1 MAAITKTQKE
11 KLFHEVRIM
20 CGANA
25 RGVELEDEDLD
36 VLLKVTV
43 EEYCGYINDW
53 VVEQNF
59 STLHNK
65 SINQSDLVY
74 SLTTKT
80 LDFERAFAASYSRQT
95 GISSTGTWELKK
107 DFVVISG
114 DTQYYTIP
122 KGREIIDVLWSTP
135 PTIGV
140 SPGFNGLSVDG
151 LTNTASGFNYMGSP
165 MNAVLP
171 SYYALLYQQTL
182 KTQKQIWQ
190 SDLTYKVTAG
200 PDGTRILHLYPVP
213 GSNDEISGRHGK
225 HYDGTLVFYW
235 YYDTDG
241 MDDSGACIEANKD
254 VIISPFDVLVETP
267 DYSRLND
274 SARAKIRRLL
284 LCEAKNL
291 MALGRGK
298 FSGKVKGRDGNEIV
312 MDYAMLLDQYNKEKD
327 KIYEEL
333 SKYLD
338 KLSYVNMMKIRADI
352 SDDLERVMKHIPI
365 KEFIM
370 RG

>member
-43 EEYCGYINDW
+43 EEYCGKINEW

-59 STLHNK
+59 STLQNK

-95 GISSTGTWELKK
+95 GISTTGPWELKK
-107 DFVVISG
+107 DYVIITG
-114 DTQYYTIP
+114 GTQYYTIP
-122 KGREIIDVLWSTP
+122 KGREVIDVLWSTP
-135 PTIGV
+135 PSIGT
-140 SPGFNGLSVDG
+140 SPMYDSLSVDG
-151 LTNTASGFNYMGSP
+151 LAATASGFNFMGAP

-171 SYYALLYQQTL
+171 SYYAILYQQTL

-190 SDLTYKVTAG
+190 SDLTYKITAG

-213 GSNDEISGRHGK
+213 GSSDEISGKYGK
-225 HYDGTLVFYW
+225 HLDGTLVFYW
-235 YYDTDG
+235 YYDTDN
-241 MDDSGACIEANKD
+241 MNDADACIDANKD
-254 VIISPFDVLVETP
+254 VIVSPFDVLVDTP
-267 DYSRLND
+267 DYNRLND
-274 SARAKIRRLL
+274 SAKARVRRLL

-298 FSGKVKGRDGNEIV
+298 FSGVVKGRDGKDIT
-312 MDYAMLLDQYNKEKD
+312 MDYGMLIEQYNKEKD

-333 SKYLD
+333 ATYLER
-338 KLSYVNMMKIRADI
+338 LSYVNMMKIRGDI
-352 SDDLERVMKHIPI
+352 AEELQRVI
-365 KEFIM
+365 KLMPVSGFLI